1 MKSPNNNHK
10 CLTRIECAILW
21 KKKTATPKTT
31 AKQNKKKNITARNN
45 NKSAKVTEIQMR
57 IVWRFLRTIIAPYCD
72 SIEYF
77 AFSHKCSH

>member
-10 CLTRIECAILW
+10 CLTRIECAIVE
-21 KKKTATPKTT
+21 KKAATPKIT
-31 AKQNKKKNITARNN
+31 AKQNKKKNINARNN